1 MRVCVCV
8 CVSVCVCACVY
19 VCVCVSVC
27 LCVCTCVYV
36 CVCLCVC
43 MCVCVRAGVGVDHVR
58 DEVSSWQVV
67 TEDGHQCASRCIVV
81 KLLLKIPQVHADLD
95 QGSEAPSTGSA
106 TEGWSWIATR
116 TPSSHRGAPI
126 R

>member
-1 MRVCVCV
+1 MCACVYVCVCLCV
-8 CVSVCVCACVY
+8 CVCVY

-27 LCVCTCVYV
+27 
-36 CVCLCVC
+36 
-43 MCVCVRAGVGVDHVR
+43 VCVRADVGVDHVR

-67 TEDGHQCASRCIVV
+67 TEDGHQRASRCIVV
-81 KLLLKIPQVHADLD
+81 KLLLKIPQVHPDLD